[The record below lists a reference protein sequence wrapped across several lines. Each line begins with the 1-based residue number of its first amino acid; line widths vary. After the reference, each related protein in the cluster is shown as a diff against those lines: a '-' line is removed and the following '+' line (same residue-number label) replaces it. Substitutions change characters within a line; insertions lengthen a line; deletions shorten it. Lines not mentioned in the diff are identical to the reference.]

1 MDGSPTLPPEFE
13 RFIAPGDR
21 PMAAEALAFVQEMLA
36 GAFDAETVAAW
47 CYDYAS
53 AGIGYELW
61 PEMAPAQAE
70 RGGSLTPAERDALAM
85 SLMDY
90 GENETVSRFQGGPRW
105 S

>member
-1 MDGSPTLPPEFE
+1 
-13 RFIAPGDR
+13 
-21 PMAAEALAFVQEMLA
+21 MAAEALAFVQAMLA
-36 GAFDAETVAAW
+36 EKFDAATVSAW

-61 PEMAPAQAE
+61 PQMAPAQAE
-70 RGGSLTPAERDALAM
+70 RSGQLSPAERYALAM

-90 GENETVSRFQGGPRW
+90 GENETLARFRGGPLW